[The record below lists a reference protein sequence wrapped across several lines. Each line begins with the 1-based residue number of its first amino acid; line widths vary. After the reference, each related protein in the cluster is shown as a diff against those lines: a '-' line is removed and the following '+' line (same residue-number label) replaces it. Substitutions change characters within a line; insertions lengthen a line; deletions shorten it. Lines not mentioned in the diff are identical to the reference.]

1 MKQEGVLA
9 PQDKRDKKM
18 SDLLRHIKEKG
29 FVLADGA
36 IGTNLFAK
44 GLETGDAP
52 ELWNVDEPEKVLELH
67 REFVEAGAD
76 ILLTNSFG
84 ANAFRLKLHNAQDKV
99 ELLNQEAVRLAK
111 KAASE
116 ADRPVFVAGSLG
128 PTGELFSP
136 LGALSYDE
144 AFAAF
149 EAQAKAIETAGAD
162 ALWIETMSSSEEMEA
177 CVKAAQTTALP
188 VFATMTF
195 DTAGR
200 TMMGIL
206 PAAYAKQANELSLD
220 AFGANCGIGPA
231 ELLDTVQQ
239 FATIETDSLIIA
251 KGNCGIPEYVE
262 GAIHYHGTP
271 ELMAEY
277 AVCARAAGAQ
287 IIGGCCGT
295 SPAHLRAMREAL
307 DRMAVTE
314 IISAQDIEARLG
326 KPWANLAQSDEGQAA
341 KPARGRRR
349 ARKGEG
355 GA

>member
-1 MKQEGVLA
+1 
-9 PQDKRDKKM
+9 M
-18 SDLLRHIKEKG
+18 SPLLHHIKQTG

-84 ANAFRLKLHNAQDKV
+84 ANEFRLKLHDAQERVDV
-99 ELLNQEAVRLAK
+99 LNREAVRLAK
-111 KAASE
+111 MAASE
-116 ADRPVFVAGSLG
+116 ADKPVFVAGSLG
-128 PTGELFSP
+128 PTGELFMP
-136 LGALSYDE
+136 LGALSYDD

-149 EAQAKAIETAGAD
+149 QAQAMAIKDAGAD
-162 ALWIETMSSSEEMEA
+162 CLWIETMSSAEEMEA
-177 CVKAAQTTALP
+177 AVKAAQTTALP

-206 PAAYAKQANELSLD
+206 PSAYAEQASALSLD

-231 ELLDTVQQ
+231 ELLDTVQG
-239 FATIETDSLIIA
+239 FATVKTDAFVIA

-271 ELMAEY
+271 ELMAQY
-277 AVCARAAGAQ
+277 AICAKAAGAQ

-307 DRMAVTE
+307 DTMPADMVLT
-314 IISAQDIEARLG
+314 AQDIEARLG
-326 KPWANLAQSDEGQAA
+326 KPWANLPQSEPGDGA
-341 KPARGRRR
+341 KPSRGRRR
-349 ARKGEG
+349 SRKN
-355 GA
+355 

>member
-1 MKQEGVLA
+1 
-9 PQDKRDKKM
+9 M
-18 SDLLRHIKEKG
+18 SDLLRHIHEKG
-29 FVLADGA
+29 FILADGA

-67 REFVEAGAD
+67 REFVDAGAD

-84 ANAFRLKLHNAQDKV
+84 ANEYRLKLHDAQDRV
-99 ELLNQEAVRLAK
+99 DVLNREAVRLAK
-111 KAASE
+111 LAASE
-116 ADRPVFVAGSLG
+116 ADKPVFVAGSMG
-128 PTGELFSP
+128 PTGELFAP
-136 LGALSYDE
+136 LGTLSYDD

-149 EAQAKAIETAGAD
+149 QAQAQAFEAAGAD
-162 ALWIETMSSSEEMEA
+162 CLWIETMSSAEEMEA
-177 CVKAAQTTALP
+177 AAKAAQTTALP

-206 PAAYAKQANELSLD
+206 PSAYAEQASALSLD

-231 ELLDTVQQ
+231 ELLDTVRG
-239 FATIETDSLIIA
+239 FASVKTDSFVIA

-277 AVCARAAGAQ
+277 AICARAAGAQ

-295 SPAHLRAMREAL
+295 SPAHLKAMRQAL
-307 DRMAVTE
+307 DNTPLEPVLT
-314 IISAQDIEARLG
+314 AQDIENRLG
-326 KPWANLAQSDEGQAA
+326 KAWANLPQSDEAQSQ

-349 ARKGEG
+349 SRKN
-355 GA
+355 

>member
-1 MKQEGVLA
+1 MT
-9 PQDKRDKKM
+9 
-18 SDLLRHIKEKG
+18 DLLRHIADKG
-29 FVLADGA
+29 FILADGA

-52 ELWNVDEPEKVLELH
+52 ELWNLDAPEKVLELH

-84 ANAFRLKLHNAQDKV
+84 ANEFRLKLHNAQDKV
-99 ELLNQEAVRLAK
+99 ELLNHEAVRLAK
-111 KAASE
+111 IAASE
-116 ADRPVFVAGSLG
+116 ADKAVFVAGSLG
-128 PTGELFSP
+128 PTGELFMP
-136 LGALSYDE
+136 LGALSYDD

-149 EAQAKAIETAGAD
+149 QAQAMAIKDAGAD
-162 ALWIETMSSSEEMEA
+162 CLWIETMSSAEEMEA
-177 CVKAAQTTALP
+177 VVKAAQTTALP

-206 PAAYAKQANELSLD
+206 PSAYAEQANALSLD

-231 ELLDTVQQ
+231 ELLDTVQG
-239 FATIETDSLIIA
+239 FAQIETNSFVIA

-277 AVCARAAGAQ
+277 AICARAAGAQ

-295 SPAHLRAMREAL
+295 TPAHLKAMRDAL
-307 DRMAVTE
+307 DTTPLEPILTAQE
-314 IISAQDIEARLG
+314 IESRLG
-326 KPWANLAQSDEGQAA
+326 KAWANLPQSDEAPSQ

-349 ARKGEG
+349 SRKNEE
-355 GA
+355 

>member
-1 MKQEGVLA
+1 MT
-9 PQDKRDKKM
+9 
-18 SDLLRHIKEKG
+18 DLLHHIKEKG

-67 REFVEAGAD
+67 SEFVEAGAD

-84 ANAFRLKLHNAQDKV
+84 ANAFRLKLHNAQDQV

-111 KAASE
+111 KAADT
-116 ADRPVFVAGSLG
+116 ADSPVFVAGSIG

-136 LGALSYDE
+136 LGALTYDD

-149 EAQAKAIETAGAD
+149 EAQAKAMATAGAD
-162 ALWIETMSSSEEMEA
+162 ALWIETMSSPEEVEA
-177 CVKAAQTTALP
+177 AVKAAQTTSLP

-206 PAAYAKQANELSLD
+206 PAAYAKQADDLSL
-220 AFGANCGIGPA
+220 AGFGANCGIGPA

-239 FATIETDSLIIA
+239 FATVKTDSFVIA

-277 AVCARAAGAQ
+277 AICARAAGAQ

-295 SPAHLRAMREAL
+295 SPTHLKAMREAL
-307 DRMAVTE
+307 DNTPVTQT
-314 IISAQDIEARLG
+314 ITAQDIEARLG
-326 KPWANLAQSDEGQAA
+326 KAWANLAQSDEGQAA

-349 ARKGEG
+349 GRKG
-355 GA
+355 

>member
-1 MKQEGVLA
+1 
-9 PQDKRDKKM
+9 M
-18 SDLLRHIKEKG
+18 SDLLRHIKDKG

-67 REFVEAGAD
+67 QEFVEAGAD
-76 ILLTNSFG
+76 VLLTNSFG
-84 ANAFRLKLHNAQDKV
+84 ANAFRLKLHNAQNQV

-111 KAASE
+111 KAADA
-116 ADRPVFVAGSLG
+116 ADRPVFVAGSMG

-136 LGALSYDE
+136 LGALSFEE

-149 EAQAKAIETAGAD
+149 ETQAKAIETAGAD
-162 ALWIETMSSSEEMEA
+162 AIWIETMSSPEEVEA
-177 CVKAAQTTALP
+177 AVKAAQTTSLP

-195 DTAGR
+195 DTVGR

-206 PAAYAKQANELSLD
+206 PAAYAEQAHDLSLA

-239 FATIETDSLIIA
+239 FATIKTDSFVIA

-271 ELMAEY
+271 ALMAEY
-277 AVCARAAGAQ
+277 AICARAAGAQ

-295 SPAHLRAMREAL
+295 SPAHLKAMREAL
-307 DRMAVTE
+307 DNTPVTQE
-314 IISAQDIEARLG
+314 ITAQDIEARLG
-326 KPWANLAQSDEGQAA
+326 RAWANLAQSDEGQAA

-349 ARKGEG
+349 GRKG
-355 GA
+355 

>member
-1 MKQEGVLA
+1 
-9 PQDKRDKKM
+9 M
-18 SDLLRHIKEKG
+18 SDLLRHIKDKG

-67 REFVEAGAD
+67 QEFVEAGAD
-76 ILLTNSFG
+76 VLLTNSFG
-84 ANAFRLKLHNAQDKV
+84 ANAFRLKLHNAQNQV

-111 KAASE
+111 KAADA
-116 ADRPVFVAGSLG
+116 ADRPVFVAGSMG

-136 LGALSYDE
+136 LGALSFEE

-149 EAQAKAIETAGAD
+149 ETQAKAIETAGAD
-162 ALWIETMSSSEEMEA
+162 AIWIETMSSPEEVEA
-177 CVKAAQTTALP
+177 AVKAAQTTSLP

-195 DTAGR
+195 DTVGR

-206 PAAYAKQANELSLD
+206 PAAYAEQAHDLSLA

-239 FATIETDSLIIA
+239 FATIKTDSFVIA

-271 ELMAEY
+271 ALMAEY
-277 AVCARAAGAQ
+277 AICARAAGAQ

-295 SPAHLRAMREAL
+295 SPAHLKAMREAL
-307 DRMAVTE
+307 DNTPATQE
-314 IISAQDIEARLG
+314 ITAQDIEARLG
-326 KPWANLAQSDEGQAA
+326 RAWANLAQSDEGQAA

-349 ARKGEG
+349 GRKG
-355 GA
+355 

>member
-1 MKQEGVLA
+1 
-9 PQDKRDKKM
+9 M
-18 SDLLRHIKEKG
+18 SDLLRHIKDKG

-67 REFVEAGAD
+67 QEFVEAGAD
-76 ILLTNSFG
+76 VLLTNSFG
-84 ANAFRLKLHNAQDKV
+84 ANAFRLKLHNAQNQV
-99 ELLNQEAVRLAK
+99 ELLNQEAVRLAQ
-111 KAASE
+111 KAAVA
-116 ADRPVFVAGSLG
+116 ADRPVFVAGSMG

-136 LGALSYDE
+136 LGALSYEE

-162 ALWIETMSSSEEMEA
+162 AIWIETMSSPEEVEA
-177 CVKAAQTTALP
+177 AVKAAQTTSLP

-195 DTAGR
+195 DTVGR

-206 PAAYAKQANELSLD
+206 PAAYAEQAHDLSLA

-239 FATIETDSLIIA
+239 FATIKTDSFVIA

-271 ELMAEY
+271 ALMAEY
-277 AVCARAAGAQ
+277 AICARAAGAQ

-295 SPAHLRAMREAL
+295 SPAHLKAMREAL
-307 DRMAVTE
+307 DNTPATQE
-314 IISAQDIEARLG
+314 ITAQDIEARLG
-326 KPWANLAQSDEGQAA
+326 RAWANLAQSDEGQAA

-349 ARKGEG
+349 GRKG
-355 GA
+355 

>member
-1 MKQEGVLA
+1 MT
-9 PQDKRDKKM
+9 
-18 SDLLRHIKEKG
+18 DLLRHIANKG
-29 FVLADGA
+29 FILADGA

-84 ANAFRLKLHNAQDKV
+84 ANEYRLKLHNAQDRV
-99 ELLNQEAVRLAK
+99 DLLNQEAVRLAK
-111 KAASE
+111 LAASE
-116 ADRPVFVAGSLG
+116 ADKPVFVAGSLG
-128 PTGELFSP
+128 PTGELFMP
-136 LGALSYDE
+136 LGALSYND

-149 EAQAKAIETAGAD
+149 QAQAKAMKAAGAD
-162 ALWIETMSSSEEMEA
+162 CLWIETMSSAEEMEA
-177 CVKAAQTTALP
+177 AVKAAQTTALP

-206 PAAYAKQANELSLD
+206 PSAYAEQASALSLD

-231 ELLDTVQQ
+231 ELLDTVQG
-239 FATIETDSLIIA
+239 FASVKTDSFVIA

-277 AVCARAAGAQ
+277 AICARAAGAQ

-295 SPAHLRAMREAL
+295 SPAHLKAMREAL
-307 DRMAVTE
+307 DTTPLEPVLTAQE
-314 IISAQDIEARLG
+314 IENRLG
-326 KPWANLAQSDEGQAA
+326 KAWANLPQSDEAPSQ

-349 ARKGEG
+349 SRKNEE
-355 GA
+355 

>member
-1 MKQEGVLA
+1 MT
-9 PQDKRDKKM
+9 
-18 SDLLRHIKEKG
+18 DLLRHIADKG
-29 FVLADGA
+29 FILADGA

-52 ELWNVDEPEKVLELH
+52 ELWNIDEPEKVLELH

-84 ANAFRLKLHNAQDKV
+84 ANEFRLKLHNAQDKV
-99 ELLNQEAVRLAK
+99 DLLNHEAVRLAK
-111 KAASE
+111 IAASE
-116 ADRPVFVAGSLG
+116 ADKPVFVAGSLG
-128 PTGELFSP
+128 PTGELFMP
-136 LGALSYDE
+136 FGALSFDD

-149 EAQAKAIETAGAD
+149 QAQSMAIKDAGAD
-162 ALWIETMSSSEEMEA
+162 CLWIETMSSAEEMEA
-177 CVKAAQTTALP
+177 AVKAAQTTALP

-206 PAAYAKQANELSLD
+206 PSAYAEQANALSLD

-231 ELLDTVQQ
+231 ELLDTVQG
-239 FATIETDSLIIA
+239 FAQIETESFMIA

-277 AVCARAAGAQ
+277 AICARAAGAQ

-295 SPAHLRAMREAL
+295 SPAHLKAMREAL
-307 DRMAVTE
+307 DITPLEPILTAQE
-314 IISAQDIEARLG
+314 IESRLG
-326 KPWANLAQSDEGQAA
+326 KAWANLPQSDEASSQ

-349 ARKGEG
+349 SRKNEE
-355 GA
+355 

>member
-1 MKQEGVLA
+1 MT
-9 PQDKRDKKM
+9 
-18 SDLLRHIKEKG
+18 DLLRHIADKG
-29 FVLADGA
+29 FILADGA

-84 ANAFRLKLHNAQDKV
+84 ANEYRLKLHDAQDRV
-99 ELLNQEAVRLAK
+99 DLLNQEAVRLAK
-111 KAASE
+111 IAASE
-116 ADRPVFVAGSLG
+116 ADKPVFVAGSLG
-128 PTGELFSP
+128 PTGELFMP
-136 LGALSYDE
+136 LGALSYED

-149 EAQAKAIETAGAD
+149 QAQAKAMKAAGAEC
-162 ALWIETMSSSEEMEA
+162 LWIETMSSAEEMEA
-177 CVKAAQTTALP
+177 AVKAAQTTALP

-206 PAAYAKQANELSLD
+206 PSAYAEQASALYLD
-220 AFGANCGIGPA
+220 GFGANCGIGPA
-231 ELLDTVQQ
+231 ELLDTVQG
-239 FATIETDSLIIA
+239 FAQIKTDSFVIA

-277 AVCARAAGAQ
+277 AICARAAGAQ

-295 SPAHLRAMREAL
+295 TPAHLKAMRDAL
-307 DRMAVTE
+307 DTTPLEPILTAQE
-314 IISAQDIEARLG
+314 IESRLG
-326 KPWANLAQSDEGQAA
+326 KAWANLPQSDEAPSQ

-349 ARKGEG
+349 SRKNEE
-355 GA
+355 

>member
-1 MKQEGVLA
+1 MSPLLHYI
-9 PQDKRDKKM
+9 KKT
-18 SDLLRHIKEKG
+18 G

-52 ELWNVDEPEKVLELH
+52 ELWNCDEPEKVLELH

-84 ANAFRLKLHNAQDKV
+84 ANEFRLKLHGAQDKV
-99 ELLNQEAVRLAK
+99 ELLNHEAVRLAK
-111 KAASE
+111 QAANE
-116 ADRPVFVAGSLG
+116 ADRAVFVAASIG

-136 LGALSYDE
+136 LGAMSFED
-144 AFAAF
+144 AFAAYQR
-149 EAQAKAIETAGAD
+149 QAKAVEKAGAD
-162 ALWIETMSSSEEMEA
+162 ALWIETMSSAEEMEA
-177 CVKAAQTTALP
+177 AVKACQTTSLP

-200 TMMGIL
+200 TMMGIQ
-206 PAAYAKQANELSLD
+206 PAIYAQQAHDLSLD

-231 ELLDTVQQ
+231 ELLDTVQG
-239 FATIETDSLIIA
+239 FATVKTDAFVIA

-271 ELMAEY
+271 ELMAQY
-277 AVCARAAGAQ
+277 AICAKAAGAQ

-307 DRMAVTE
+307 DTMPADMVLT
-314 IISAQDIEARLG
+314 AQDIEARLG
-326 KPWANLAQSDEGQAA
+326 KPWANLPQSEPGDEA
-341 KPARGRRR
+341 KPSRGRRR
-349 ARKGEG
+349 SRKN
-355 GA
+355 